1 MKFQALFFLMVFSC
15 MYLSLAQG
23 SYGNCCL
30 GYVPRMHAKVKAN
43 VESYFEQKTDGQ
55 CNLSAIVFLIK
66 RKPSHTKQHTRCANQ
81 EHIWVQDLMRAVDAR
96 NKKTT

>member
-15 MYLSLAQG
+15 MNLNLAQG
-23 SYGNCCL
+23 SFGNCCL

-43 VESYFEQKTDGQ
+43 VESYIEQKTDGQ
-55 CNLSAIVFLIK
+55 CNLPAIVFLIK